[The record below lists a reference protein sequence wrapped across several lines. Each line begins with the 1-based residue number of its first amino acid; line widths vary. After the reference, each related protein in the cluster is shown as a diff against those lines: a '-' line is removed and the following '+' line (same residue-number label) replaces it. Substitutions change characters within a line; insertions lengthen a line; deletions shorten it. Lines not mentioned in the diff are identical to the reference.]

1 MKMTAV
7 ALSVTLKAKPGK
19 ERELGAFLASAQSL
33 VAQENGTITW
43 FAYRIDAQTFGI
55 FDSFNDEAG
64 RQAHLNGPVAA
75 ALLGRAEELLAE
87 HPDIWPVDIL
97 AEKLPG

>member
-1 MKMTAV
+1 MKMRAV

-19 ERELGAFLASAQSL
+19 EQELGAFLASAQSL
-33 VAQENGTITW
+33 VAQENETITW

-64 RQAHLNGPVAA
+64 RQAHLNGSVAA
-75 ALLGRAEELLAE
+75 ALLGRAEELLVE
-87 HPDIWPVDIL
+87 QPEIWPVDIL